1 MTETQSL
8 PGLFA
13 YAGISKVHFYGGN
26 IFPGFVPFFARHSNK
41 ACMHSE
47 GGEGRTE
54 SNFCHYRMGRQ
65 CAVNK
70 IYLEICHYNFLT
82 IKKMSPYLLKTKID
96 FAILFSDKGHY
107 RE

>member
-1 MTETQSL
+1 MAEIFFPAL
-8 PGLFA
+8 CLFLQ
-13 YAGISKVHFYGGN
+13 GILIKRACT
-26 IFPGFVPFFARHSNK
+26 AR
-41 ACMHSE
+41 

>member
-1 MTETQSL
+1 MTETQSQ
-8 PGLFA
+8 PGRFA
-13 YAGISKVHFYGGN
+13 YAGISKVHFYDGN
-26 IFPGFVPFFARHSNK
+26 IFPGFVPFLQGILIKRACTAR
-41 ACMHSE
+41 
-47 GGEGRTE
+47 GEGRTE